1 MTAITAAKP
10 LPSTPSRSAGQK
22 GDSDVARRAE
32 IRGRELLR
40 KGQASAA
47 QEQFSRAAR
56 AAPGNQLYWLLLA
69 QCDHRLGQTAPA
81 IQHLRQA
88 FRLNQGDAQVCQLL
102 ADCLLESHRNAEAL
116 AVLEDLRP
124 DVERS
129 GPWHLSKAK
138 AHLALFDFD
147 GTVRECSAA
156 LAKAAGDP
164 VLKKQALQGM
174 GHGLMKFGGHAEA
187 AWCYRM
193 LLDDNP
199 LDFGAA
205 LCAAHASSWACDWP
219 GLADDFERLRL
230 CIEHVETTRQRP
242 TTGRSPFPLITLT
255 DDPNILRWAASLTY
269 QEHCAGMQ
277 PVKQRP
283 TRRVPRPNGKVRLGL
298 LSSDFHLHATS
309 ILIVEFLEGL
319 DPDRFELYCYSGG
332 PDDHS
337 DLRARVRRTAVCWVE
352 TADLSSAQLAARIS
366 EDQIGVLVEMKGYTL
381 GARMDVLAYRPAPI
395 QVSWLGYPG
404 TTGAPCMDYVIGDP
418 VVTPL
423 DAQPH
428 YTECIAQMP
437 HCYQP
442 NDSTRLRAVPATRQ
456 QCGLPEDATFVF
468 ASFNMA
474 YKIVPEVF
482 AAWCAI
488 LLATPGS
495 VLWLLVQQDTA
506 RKRLQEAARQQG
518 LDPGRLIFAPFIS
531 ADMHRSRLPLA
542 DLCLDTFPCG
552 GHTTASDALWAGVP
566 VLALMGESFASRV
579 AASLLHALGMDEL
592 VCHDI
597 DQYMTAAIG
606 WAQNRAAFLDLKARL
621 ETARTR
627 SPLFDGRRFAAD
639 FERLLLRMVERQDA
653 GLPPAPLAAEVP
665 HA

>member
-1 MTAITAAKP
+1 MTATTAAKSP
-10 LPSTPSRSAGQK
+10 ARTASTSSNASRSAGQK
-22 GDSDVARRAE
+22 GGSDAARRAE

-47 QEQFSRAAR
+47 QEQFSRATR

-69 QCDHRLGQTAPA
+69 QCDNRLGQTGSA
-81 IQHLRQA
+81 IQHLRHA

-102 ADCLLESHRNAEAL
+102 ADCLIDSHRNAEAL
-116 AVLEDLRP
+116 SVLEDLSP
-124 DVERS
+124 EVTRS
-129 GPWHLSKAK
+129 GQWHLAKAK
-138 AHLALFDFD
+138 AHLALLDFD

-156 LAKAAGDP
+156 LTKSAGDP

-219 GLADDFERLRL
+219 GLATDFERLRL
-230 CIEHVETTRQRP
+230 CIEKVEESGKRP
-242 TTGRSPFPLITLT
+242 STGRSPFPLITLT
-255 DDPNILRWAASLTY
+255 DDPSLLRWAASLTY

-283 TRRVPRPNGKVRLGL
+283 ARRVPRPNGKLRLGL
-298 LSSDFHLHATS
+298 LSSDFHVHATS
-309 ILIVEFLEGL
+309 ILIAEFLEGL

-337 DLRARVRRTAVCWVE
+337 DLRARVRRTATCWVE
-352 TADLSSAQLAARIS
+352 TADLSSAQLAARIT
-366 EDQIGVLVEMKGYTL
+366 EDQIGVLVEMKGYTM
-381 GARMDVLAYRPAPI
+381 GARMDVVAYRPAPI

-404 TTGAPCMDYVIGDP
+404 TTGAPSLDYVIGDP

-428 YTECIAQMP
+428 FTECIAQMP

-442 NDSTRLRAVPATRQ
+442 NDSTRLRAVAGTRQ

-482 AAWCAI
+482 AGLVSHPAGDTRLGAV
-488 LLATPGS
+488 AAGPAGHRPQAAPGGGAS
-495 VLWLLVQQDTA
+495 A
-506 RKRLQEAARQQG
+506 RTR
-518 LDPGRLIFAPFIS
+518 PGP
-531 ADMHRSRLPLA
+531 A
-542 DLCLDTFPCG
+542 DLCALSAG
-552 GHTTASDALWAGVP
+552 GQAPFAPAAGGPVPGHLPLRRAHHRERCAVGGGARAGADGRELRVPRGGQPAAHAGTGRTGLRRHRSVHDRSDRLGSKPGGVP
-566 VLALMGESFASRV
+566 
-579 AASLLHALGMDEL
+579 
-592 VCHDI
+592 
-597 DQYMTAAIG
+597 
-606 WAQNRAAFLDLKARL
+606 
-621 ETARTR
+621 
-627 SPLFDGRRFAAD
+627 
-639 FERLLLRMVERQDA
+639 
-653 GLPPAPLAAEVP
+653 
-665 HA
+665 